1 MKTKKTAKKT
11 TVKGRK
17 TAVKAK
23 TTGRKTVV
31 KAKAKTTARKTSKK
45 PVPRG
50 TAVIQMTPRGRRI
63 RKYPSINAAS
73 EATGI
78 NSGSISYVVRDM
90 RNTAGGFK
98 WSMA

>member
-1 MKTKKTAKKT
+1 MRTKKVTKKPTTIGKKTVVRSKTKT
-11 TVKGRK
+11 TVKRN
-17 TAVKAK
+17 T
-23 TTGRKTVV
+23 
-31 KAKAKTTARKTSKK
+31 KK
-45 PVPRG
+45 PVARG

-73 EATGI
+73 ESTGI

-98 WSMA
+98 WKTA